1 LSSSPSLPSRAPW
14 QGRLP
19 FFYGWVIVELGFFTS
34 FFGIGLTW
42 AASIFA
48 VPMRDELGWTRSEI
62 FFAVSMRGWIG
73 IFASPIVGRYLD
85 QKNGVRIMTLIGGL
99 LNATSLMLISRVEAQ
114 WQFLLLF
121 GVMGGLSQ
129 NLQGGISIAIVPKW
143 FIARRASA
151 VLISSLG
158 GGLAAL
164 TLPLFLA
171 PLIDS
176 LGWRD
181 GWVVIGVLA
190 LMFSVVPVM
199 LLRRQPE
206 DIGLL
211 PDGGATSPRAAQ
223 AARIAAAA
231 EVSFTREEA
240 MRTSTFWL
248 LMAGVA
254 IGSLAC
260 NGVPTQVTNM
270 FTDRGFALETA
281 SAALIAYGI
290 ASVGARFFWAR
301 IIDRYHLRTVLI
313 VISLYGAFAM
323 SSFMLLPESLGRITL
338 LYGGLVGF
346 FVGAYVPLHGLVW
359 AVYFG
364 RAHVGAIS
372 GAARPLGIIL
382 ISSGPFLLAGTRD
395 VFGSYAPGLLLT
407 SAALLICAGCMYLA
421 KPFVVKE
428 PVAAPVA
435 S

>member
-1 LSSSPSLPSRAPW
+1 VPW

-19 FFYGWVIVELGFFTS
+19 FFYGWVIVVLAFGMS

-42 AASIFA
+42 AASIFS
-48 VPMRDELGWTRSEI
+48 VPMRHELGWSRSEI

-73 IFASPIVGRYLD
+73 IVASPVVGRYLD

-99 LNATSLMLISRVEAQ
+99 MNGTSLLLISQVHEQ

-121 GVMGGLSQ
+121 GVFGGIAQ
-129 NLQGGISIAIVPKW
+129 NTQGGISLAIVPKW

-151 VLISSLG
+151 VLISTLG

-164 TLPLFLA
+164 SLPLFLA

-176 LGWRD
+176 VGWRE

-190 LMFSVVPVM
+190 LLFSALPAV

-211 PDGGATSPRAAQ
+211 PDGGAAATPAVRAAQ
-223 AARIAAAA
+223 AA
-231 EVSFTREEA
+231 EVSYTREEA
-240 MRTSTFWL
+240 MRMPVFWV
-248 LMAGVA
+248 LMVGVA

-270 FTDRGFALETA
+270 FTDRGFTLEVA
-281 SAALIAYGI
+281 SAALVAYGI

-301 IIDRYHLRTVLI
+301 IIDRYHLRTVLMI
-313 VISLYGAFAM
+313 ISLYGAVAM
-323 SSFMLLPESLGRITL
+323 SSFILIPDSLGRVGL
-338 LYGGLVGF
+338 LYGGFVGF

-382 ISSGPFLLAGTRD
+382 ISSGPFLLASSRD
-395 VFGSYAPGLLLT
+395 VFGSYAPGLLIT
-407 SAALLICAGCMYLA
+407 SAALLICAGCLYFARPPQVRDLA
-421 KPFVVKE
+421 TAPAG
-428 PVAAPVA
+428 AAA